1 MKMPTSLARLDE
13 GTLPRSS
20 NSKKPFYILKTSG
33 ETFFSLGQKAVLTEG
48 PLSTLTD
55 RAADFFGRR
64 TDGPD
69 ILVGALPF
77 DPAQSAFLF
86 QPERVL
92 RVQGEHNLG
101 HVPGFGASTG
111 NTEPN
116 RILSVCTDPSPDIFG
131 SSVAAGLEAMAGSD
145 GALQKIVLSRSIKVF
160 ASREFSI
167 AELMSR
173 LARDESITVFATP
186 LRQPEMG
193 GAMLVGATPELL
205 VEKRGNH
212 IASHPLAGS
221 AKRHKD
227 EAEDRRSADSLW
239 NSDKD
244 RREHAMVVESIMDLL
259 TPYCTELSAP
269 DGMALRATASMWH
282 LGTRIVGRLKD
293 SSAPS
298 EHFVSL
304 LHPTP
309 AVCGVPRMAA
319 HSKISELETYDRGFY
334 AGAVGWCD
342 SAGDGRWYV
351 SIRCAEVE
359 GSNARLYAGAGVV
372 PGSTP
377 QGEVAE
383 TAAKFRAMLDAF
395 GIDGERFGI

>member
-1 MKMPTSLARLDE
+1 MEMPTSLARLDE
-13 GTLPRSS
+13 GMSPQSS

-33 ETFFSLGQKAVLTEG
+33 ETFFSLGQNAILEEG
-48 PLSTLTD
+48 PQSTLSD
-55 RAADFFGRR
+55 RTARFFQQRQ
-64 TDGPD
+64 DGPD

-77 DPAQSAFLF
+77 DSAQSAFLY

-92 RVQGEHNLG
+92 RVQGKHNLG
-101 HVPGFGASTG
+101 HVPGFGASASSA
-111 NTEPN
+111 EPN
-116 RILSVCTDPSPDIFG
+116 RILSVIADPVPEEFG
-131 SSVAAGLEAMAGSD
+131 KSVAAGLDAMASPNA
-145 GALQKIVLSRSIKVF
+145 ALQKIVLSRSLKVF
-160 ASREFSI
+160 ASRDFSI
-167 AELMSR
+167 SDLMSR
-173 LARDESITVFATP
+173 LAMDESVTVFATP
-186 LRQPEMG
+186 LRQQEKG

-221 AKRHKD
+221 VKRHKNT
-227 EAEDRRSADSLW
+227 AEDRCAADSLW

-259 TPYCTELSAP
+259 NPYCLELSAP
-269 DGMALRATASMWH
+269 EGMALRATASMWH
-282 LGTRIVGRLKD
+282 LGTKIVGRLKD
-293 SSAPS
+293 ASASS

-309 AVCGVPRMAA
+309 AVCGVPRATAQGM
-319 HSKISELETYDRGFY
+319 ISELEAYKRDFY

-342 SAGDGRWYV
+342 SAGDGRWFV

-359 GSNARLYAGAGVV
+359 GANARLYAGAGVV

-395 GIDGERFGI
+395 GIDGDRFGI

>member
-1 MKMPTSLARLDE
+1 MPTSLARLDE
-13 GTLPRSS
+13 GTFPRSS
-20 NSKKPFYILKTSG
+20 NSRKPFYILKTSG
-33 ETFFSLGQKAVLTEG
+33 ETFFSLGQKAVLADG
-48 PLSTLTD
+48 PLSTLSD
-55 RAADFFGRR
+55 RTAGFFRQR
-64 TDGPD
+64 MEGPD

-77 DPAQSAFLF
+77 DPARSAFLF

-101 HVPGFGASTG
+101 HVPGFGASAG
-111 NTEPN
+111 KAEPN
-116 RILSVCTDPSPDIFG
+116 RILSVSADPAADVFG
-131 SSVAAGLEAMAGSD
+131 NGVAAGLEAMAASKGT
-145 GALQKIVLSRSIKVF
+145 LQKIVLSRSLKVF
-160 ASREFSI
+160 ASRDFSI

-173 LARDESITVFATP
+173 LALDESITVFATP
-186 LRQPEMG
+186 LRQADKG

-205 VEKRGNH
+205 VEKRGSH

-221 AKRHKD
+221 AKRHRD
-227 EAEDRRSADSLW
+227 GAQDRRSADSLW

-259 TPYCTELSAP
+259 TPYCLDLSAP
-269 DGMALRATASMWH
+269 EGMALRATASMWH
-282 LGTRIVGRLKD
+282 LGTRIAGRLKD
-293 SSAPS
+293 GSVPS

-309 AVCGVPRMAA
+309 AVCGVPRAAA
-319 HSKISELETYDRGFY
+319 HSKIGELETYDRGFY

-377 QGEVAE
+377 QGEVSE

-395 GIDGERFGI
+395 GIDGNRFGI

>member
-1 MKMPTSLARLDE
+1 MEMPTSLARLD
-13 GTLPRSS
+13 GGMSPQSA

-33 ETFFSLGQKAVLTEG
+33 ETFFSLGQNAVLEEG
-48 PLSTLTD
+48 PLSTLSD
-55 RAADFFGRR
+55 RTAGFFRQR
-64 TDGPD
+64 QDGPD

-77 DPAQSAFLF
+77 DPAQSAFLY

-92 RVQGEHNLG
+92 RVQGKHNLG
-101 HVPGFGASTG
+101 HVPGFGAST
-111 NTEPN
+111 TVAEPN
-116 RILSVCTDPSPDIFG
+116 RIISVCADPAPEVFG
-131 SSVAAGLEAMAGSD
+131 SSVAAGLEAMAASGD
-145 GALQKIVLSRSIKVF
+145 ALKKIVLSRSLKVF
-160 ASREFSI
+160 ASRDFSI
-167 AELMSR
+167 ADLMSR
-173 LARDESITVFATP
+173 LALDESITVFATP
-186 LRQPEMG
+186 LRQQEKG

-221 AKRHKD
+221 AKRHRD
-227 EAEDRRSADSLW
+227 NADDQRSADSLW

-259 TPYCTELSAP
+259 NPYCSELSAP
-269 DGMALRATASMWH
+269 EGMALRATASMWH
-282 LGTRIVGRLKD
+282 LGTKIVGRLKD
-293 SSAPS
+293 ASASS

-309 AVCGVPRMAA
+309 AVCGVPRAAA
-319 HSKISELETYDRGFY
+319 HSKISDLETYDRDFY

-342 SAGDGRWYV
+342 SAGDGRWFV

-359 GSNARLYAGAGVV
+359 GANARLYAGAGVV

-395 GIDGERFGI
+395 GIDGDRFGI